1 MILLPAPP
9 RAGRN
14 VYHLSFSAA
23 AWELQLSRLEAGA
36 SPDKEVMQAS
46 ASTAEAGCL
55 GTPCPLPRGRID
67 CENKPT
73 DLYRRSWGVDPH
85 QLRAQVCFVSEW
97 PKRVWFAISLGLK
110 SEQSPVDLLVS
121 VTDRIIQRPLP
132 HWRICKVSLQLPG
145 LKRLRDLIIFGTSL
159 SQIQWKSA
167 NRLWNYGKVEWTNI
181 ELQKALESRLK
192 MRLKPGS
199 WVCHSCHPHVIYLWA
214 WMDGTQDPYSSDVV
228 TAGSDYLW
236 NLGSACVLKD
246 ENIHKCQ
253 NKKKAYTKEASRG
266 RALPLHSHPR
276 CH

>member
-23 AWELQLSRLEAGA
+23 AWELQLSRLELPQIKTSCKPVPPQQKQDVLALLA
-36 SPDKEVMQAS
+36 
-46 ASTAEAGCL
+46 
-55 GTPCPLPRGRID
+55 PCP
-67 CENKPT
+67 
-73 DLYRRSWGVDPH
+73 GVGLTVRTNPLTCTEGH
-85 QLRAQVCFVSEW
+85 GEWILINLGHKFVLW
-97 PKRVWFAISLGLK
+97 PKGVWFAVSLGLK

-121 VTDRIIQRPLP
+121 VTDGIIQRPLP

-145 LKRLRDLIIFGTSL
+145 LKRLRDLIIFGTCL

-199 WVCHSCHPHVIYLWA
+199 WVHHSCHPHVIYLWA
-214 WMDGTQDPYSSDVV
+214 WMDGTQDHIRLTLSLQAVI
-228 TAGSDYLW
+228 TF
-236 NLGSACVLKD
+236 
-246 ENIHKCQ
+246 EI
-253 NKKKAYTKEASRG
+253 
-266 RALPLHSHPR
+266 
-276 CH
+276 